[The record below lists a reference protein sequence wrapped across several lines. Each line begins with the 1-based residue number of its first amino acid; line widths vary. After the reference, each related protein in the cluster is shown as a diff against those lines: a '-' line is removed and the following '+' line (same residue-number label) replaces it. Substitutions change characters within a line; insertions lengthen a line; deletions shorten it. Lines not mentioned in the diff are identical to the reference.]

1 MRRTAQAEGAFV
13 VLSFVSIDVID
24 DPRGRLE
31 LDRVAISH
39 AMLDDLQFHGQLK

>member
-1 MRRTAQAEGAFV
+1 MV
-13 VLSFVSIDVID
+13 VSFVSIDVIH

-31 LDRVAISH
+31 LERVALSH